1 MAKGGRSKTTPEQWA
16 EWKRNEDR
24 LREVLERRLAKDGL
38 TREEVERRAYE
49 LHAVAEGRRVG

>member
-1 MAKGGRSKTTPEQWA
+1 MAKRGRRKTTPEQWA

-24 LREVLERRLAKDGL
+24 FAEILQRRLDKHGM

-49 LHAVAEGRRVG
+49 SLRKTLGD